1 MKTSEQMVSD
11 LFDRRETYRTEQKQ
25 KRKAAL
31 RVAVPAAAFC
41 LAAAVGVGVWLGT
54 GNSSVPTVADNDKA
68 TSTLTGT
75 ASEREV
81 PVPELGDGGIDP
93 IHPLGIG
100 TGTSAGNGGG
110 DNGTYTADYNMV
122 SWRNKT
128 GVHHALAE
136 ALAAAAPNEK
146 IAILCHPAID
156 YDFVYGGKTIAR
168 HYKDFCDAKLL
179 VERMLTLLKLGDDL
193 KYGEALYT
201 GNAEGD
207 TSTVTSYTQTR
218 PSWDKNFY
226 EETVESLGADLLSK
240 YIVDGAFRREA
251 LERDLAEAEKST
263 AAEDAYK
270 AALAAF
276 YEKRASE
283 LAGVTADPEHF
294 GLIMEMTPDEFEA
307 FDPGPEPNGWS
318 YALPASGGEPTTE
331 PAVITGD

>member
-1 MKTSEQMVSD
+1 MKTSEEMVRD
-11 LFDRRETYRTEQKQ
+11 LFDRRERYVTEKKR

-31 RVAVPAAAFC
+31 RVAVPAAACC
-41 LAAAVGVGVWLGT
+41 LAAAVGVGVWLGGGT
-54 GNSSVPTVADNDKA
+54 GTVPTTADVSKQ
-68 TSTLTGT
+68 TSAPAGT
-75 ASEREV
+75 ASENAATQTDSAG
-81 PVPELGDGGIDP
+81 PYINP
-93 IHPLGIG
+93 IHPLGID
-100 TGTSAGNGGG
+100 TTAAGG
-110 DNGTYTADYNMV
+110 DNAVYLAYYDMV

-128 GVHHALAE
+128 GVHRALAE
-136 ALAAAAPNEK
+136 ALDAAKADEK
-146 IAILCHPAID
+146 VAILCHPPID
-156 YDFVYGGKTIAR
+156 YDFVHGGKTIAK
-168 HYKDFCDAKLL
+168 HYKDFCEARLL
-179 VERMLTLLKLGDDL
+179 VERMQTLLKLGDDL

-207 TSTVTSYTQTR
+207 TSTVTSYTQTQ

-226 EETVESLGADLLSK
+226 EETVESIGADLLDK
-240 YIVDGAFRREA
+240 YIVDGAFRKEA
-251 LERDLAEAEKST
+251 LERDLAAAQKST